1 MPERPGP
8 KAKKNA
14 GKTRRDELRRRI
26 PVNRQMS
33 WRAWLTQPESLPT
46 VAVLVG
52 FVLMAS
58 LVVGGFRGTRTI
70 APGRVMDETRAV
82 RVAFEAPDL
91 EATEREREIARRSTP
106 RVYRADS
113 AYFEELENSLTTLP
127 KALAAAETFET
138 VAGGI
143 VETFRLTP
151 DGFAAIRGEVG
162 EDGQVTPAWRERVSR
177 LRRALLVTPM
187 LDLTEYQRALQDPR
201 DIVRLVGPA
210 GVMRDASKR
219 DGFGVGGDG
228 PPSELVSERLSRLV
242 RDAGFTGEASDA
254 VVARLEVAGRPLFVF
269 DREATDRARAE
280 AASRVEAVVTQ
291 NRVGDVIYR
300 EGETL
305 SEEAFLRAE
314 EEQEHYLAAAPMWA
328 RVLRALGVIGIV
340 SVVAAA
346 VAAYCR
352 FFYAEMFRD
361 PWRAAALAGMSVVLL
376 ATSCWGVASQPGLAW
391 LMVLSPTAF
400 LSMTLVIA
408 FDRRIGLLA
417 TGAQAILL
425 GLALDL
431 TVGVVAAAL
440 VGSMVANWRLAEV
453 RNRRDMVRGGLAV
466 AVGLAL
472 AVLAIG
478 LVERPPVWGAA
489 LETMAD
495 SLQSGL
501 GGFVAAS
508 VTLVIMPWLERAFG
522 VTTGMTLS
530 ELRDPKHPLLRELQQ
545 RAPGTYNHSLNVATL
560 AESAANAIG
569 ANGLHVY
576 VGALYHDI
584 GKMNKPDYF
593 VENQPRGFNR
603 HDKLSPAMSLLVIV
617 GHVKD
622 GVELARAH
630 GLPKTL
636 HHYIESHHGTT
647 LVEYFYDQAKRR
659 ASVEEGVEAPAEI
672 EYRYPGPKP
681 RTREAAILMLCDGVE
696 SATRAMAEPTP
707 SRIQQLVHA
716 MAQKRLHDGQF
727 DDSNLTLRE
736 IAVVEDALTKSLCA
750 IYHGR
755 IAYPKAD
762 EDEPGVKAERV
773 AAEQGA

>member
-1 MPERPGP
+1 
-8 KAKKNA
+8 
-14 GKTRRDELRRRI
+14 
-26 PVNRQMS
+26 
-33 WRAWLTQPESLPT
+33 
-46 VAVLVG
+46 
-52 FVLMAS
+52 
-58 LVVGGFRGTRTI
+58 
-70 APGRVMDETRAV
+70 
-82 RVAFEAPDL
+82 
-91 EATEREREIARRSTP
+91 
-106 RVYRADS
+106 
-113 AYFEELENSLTTLP
+113 
-127 KALAAAETFET
+127 
-138 VAGGI
+138 
-143 VETFRLTP
+143 
-151 DGFAAIRGEVG
+151 
-162 EDGQVTPAWRERVSR
+162 
-177 LRRALLVTPM
+177 
-187 LDLTEYQRALQDPR
+187 
-201 DIVRLVGPA
+201 
-210 GVMRDASKR
+210 
-219 DGFGVGGDG
+219 
-228 PPSELVSERLSRLV
+228 
-242 RDAGFTGEASDA
+242 
-254 VVARLEVAGRPLFVF
+254 
-269 DREATDRARAE
+269 
-280 AASRVEAVVTQ
+280 
-291 NRVGDVIYR
+291 
-300 EGETL
+300 
-305 SEEAFLRAE
+305 
-314 EEQEHYLAAAPMWA
+314 
-328 RVLRALGVIGIV
+328 
-340 SVVAAA
+340 
-346 VAAYCR
+346 
-352 FFYAEMFRD
+352 
-361 PWRAAALAGMSVVLL
+361 
-376 ATSCWGVASQPGLAW
+376 
-391 LMVLSPTAF
+391 
-400 LSMTLVIA
+400 
-408 FDRRIGLLA
+408 
-417 TGAQAILL
+417 
-425 GLALDL
+425 
-431 TVGVVAAAL
+431 
-440 VGSMVANWRLAEV
+440 
-453 RNRRDMVRGGLAV
+453 
-466 AVGLAL
+466 
-472 AVLAIG
+472 
-478 LVERPPVWGAA
+478 
-489 LETMAD
+489 MAD

-659 ASVEEGVEAPAEI
+659 AHAEEGAEAPAEI